1 MHGIK
6 RILKHVQV
14 ICRPDGENEW
24 LWGTIVVGHIVTVKV
39 TQGTKQNF
47 ILAVILFA
55 QEKRMFSQF
64 EVSF

>member
-1 MHGIK
+1 MHGIG

-14 ICRPDGENEW
+14 IRRPDSENEW
-24 LWGTIVVGHIVTVKV
+24 LWRTIVVGHIVTVKV
-39 TQGTKQNF
+39 AQGTKRNF

-55 QEKRMFSQF
+55 QEKRMFSQL